1 MALKSHALLS
11 TQGGS
16 RHTETAL
23 GSAQQRFH
31 VSGVIII
38 VVLQA
43 SSVSPEMLAVT
54 EPFL

>member
-16 RHTETAL
+16 RHTEPAL
-23 GSAQQRFH
+23 GSTQQRFH

-38 VVLQA
+38 VVLQV